1 MAPRVFSSS
10 VLNKKTLV
18 DYKHVSSPKAE
29 DVITP
34 RIPLKRML
42 LREFV
47 VGRNSVNDDFE
58 EVTSF
63 QSYPSFNKINR
74 ENHKNPP

>member
-1 MAPRVFSSS
+1 VFSSS
-10 VLNKKTLV
+10 VLNKKTLA
-18 DYKHVSSPKAE
+18 DYKHVCTPKAE

-34 RIPLKRML
+34 RIRMKRIL

-47 VGRNSVNDDFE
+47 VGRNAVNDE
-58 EVTSF
+58 LAEITSF

-74 ENHKNPP
+74 ENH